1 MATKKTTD
9 TPAKPAAKK
18 PAAGKALTIGRGS
31 KVPVDAKALQAQLLA
46 RKQQVL
52 DKLGRPSTPTI
63 SVRNDKSFELPDG
76 SVVQAPEFIRAVV
89 IDFASVNALY
99 EGAYDPKNP
108 EPPICFAAGM
118 GSPDSLIAS
127 DKSPQKQADDCATCP
142 LNQWG
147 SGVGDGKACKNTRK
161 LAVVLMD
168 DLENEDREGDIQ
180 FYPLNVSPTGIK
192 HWDGYVRNLATR
204 NDLLPVQVVTKI
216 GFDAQSTWA
225 SLRFAPDEVLSET
238 HLAEVLGLQ
247 EAVEEMLTAE
257 PDWAGFEA
265 QRAERQATRKPAG
278 GRRPAG
284 KPAAGRAR
292 R

>member
-9 TPAKPAAKK
+9 APAKPATKK
-18 PAAGKALTIGRGS
+18 PAAGKAVATIGKGS
-31 KVPVDAKALQAQLLA
+31 KVPDDAKALQAQLLA

-52 DKLGRPSTPTI
+52 DKLGRPSTPAI
-63 SVRNDKSFELPDG
+63 AVRNDKSFELPDG
-76 SVVQAPEFIRAVV
+76 SIVQAPEFIRAVV
-89 IDFASVNALY
+89 IDFASVNSLY
-99 EGAYDPKNP
+99 EGPYDPKNP
-108 EPPICFAAGM
+108 EPPICFAAGL

-147 SGVGDGKACKNTRK
+147 SGNGDSKACKNTRK

-168 DLENEDREGDIQ
+168 EMDDENREGDLQ

-225 SLRFAPDEVLSET
+225 SLRFAPDEVLGDDQ
-238 HLAEVLGLQ
+238 LAQVLGLQ
-247 EAVEEMLTAE
+247 EAVEDMLTAE

-265 QRAERQATRKPAG
+265 QRAERQANRNPAG
-278 GRRPAG
+278 GRRPAA
-284 KPAAGRAR
+284 KPAGRAR